1 MVGGRGRAERGVS
14 VWQWCHCVSETSGV
28 VALVLCKRVG
38 ILGTRFSRF
47 SFGEDSFVK
56 SNKDDIWGVSGGD
69 WGVWA
74 IRIRFFFK
82 SWRVT
87 VIWSRVNGVV

>member
-1 MVGGRGRAERGVS
+1 M
-14 VWQWCHCVSETSGV
+14 
-28 VALVLCKRVG
+28 ALVLCKRVG

-56 SNKDDIWGVSGGD
+56 SNKDDIWGISGVG
-69 WGVWA
+69 WGVLGDSYS
-74 IRIRFFFK
+74 FFFK